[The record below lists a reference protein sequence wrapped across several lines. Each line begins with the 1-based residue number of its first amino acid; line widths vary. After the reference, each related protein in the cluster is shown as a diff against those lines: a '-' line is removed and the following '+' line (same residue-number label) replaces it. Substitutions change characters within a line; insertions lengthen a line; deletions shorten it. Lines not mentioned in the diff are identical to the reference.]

1 VKQLTCR
8 ALGGTCDEKLSA
20 DSWDQM
26 VMAMTKHVM
35 AKHPDVAKQMEAL
48 HQNDPTKWGR
58 EMKPKWDAA
67 AEV

>member
-1 VKQLTCR
+1 
-8 ALGGTCDEKLSA
+8 
-20 DSWDQM
+20 
-26 VMAMTKHVM
+26 
-35 AKHPDVAKQMEAL
+35 VAKQMEAL